1 MSADPHMRRDTPLAH
16 ALKVRIRRDGPLG
29 VRDYM
34 AACLYDPHH
43 GYYRTRPAI
52 GQAGDFVTAP
62 EISQIFGELIGLW
75 CAVVWQQ
82 MGAPSEVD
90 LVEIGPGRGTLMRD
104 ALRATRRVAGFG
116 AALRVSL
123 VESSETLTTLQRAT
137 LADAAVPIAWH
148 ANLDGVARDQATP
161 AILIANEVLDCEPRN
176 QFVRRLDGWS
186 PRMIGLDAAG
196 QLAFQTDDTVAP
208 LPDLDAIYPHARD
221 GDIAE
226 PSRFDLLHQAIAIRP
241 TLAALLIDY
250 GHTEPGLGDT
260 LQAVRDHQSEHP
272 LGSPGEADLTMQVD
286 FSALARDVGR
296 IPGVRMDGPVPQA
309 EFLGSLGAV
318 ERASRLMAANPAKAA
333 MLEAGIARLLS
344 PGGMGTRFQ
353 AVGIRSAR
361 LPPLPGFPSPAPDR
375 N

>member
-1 MSADPHMRRDTPLAH
+1 MSADPHMRRETPLAH
-16 ALKVRIRRDGPLG
+16 ELKARIRREGPLR

-34 AACLYDPHH
+34 AACLYDPQH
-43 GYYRTRPAI
+43 GYYLTRPAI
-52 GQAGDFVTAP
+52 GRAGDFVTAP

-82 MGAPSEVD
+82 MGAPAQVD

-104 ALRATRRVAGFG
+104 ALRATRRVPGFG
-116 AALRVSL
+116 GALRVRL
-123 VESSETLTTLQRAT
+123 VESSETLTALQRAT

-148 ANLDGVARDQATP
+148 ATLDDLAHDAATP
-161 AILIANEVLDCEPRN
+161 TILVANEVLDCEPRD
-176 QFVRRLDGWS
+176 QFVRARHGWS
-186 PRMIGLDAAG
+186 LRTIGVDAAD
-196 QLAFQTDDTVAP
+196 QLEFQVTDTP
-208 LPDLDAIYPHARD
+208 IPMPDLDEMYPDARD
-221 GDIAE
+221 GDMAE
-226 PSRFDLLHQAIAIRP
+226 PSRFDLLHQAVAIRP

-260 LQAVRDHQSEHP
+260 LQAVRDHQPEHP

-286 FSALARDVGR
+286 FSALARSVGR
-296 IPGVRMDGPVPQA
+296 IPGMRMDGPVPQA

-353 AVGIRSAR
+353 AVGVRAAH
-361 LPPLPGFPSPAPDR
+361 LPPLPGFPGPVLDR
-375 N
+375 K